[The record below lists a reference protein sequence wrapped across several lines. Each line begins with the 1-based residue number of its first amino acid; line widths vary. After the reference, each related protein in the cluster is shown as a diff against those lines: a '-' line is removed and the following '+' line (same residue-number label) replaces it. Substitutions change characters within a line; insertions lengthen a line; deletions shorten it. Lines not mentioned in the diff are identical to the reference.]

1 MPGKTGGKGCLA
13 VPLNRKV
20 FEAQIRFVLKAEM
33 KRALVREARRRALSA
48 ADLLSEFIEEGLAR
62 RKVDGSVGRAS

>member
-1 MPGKTGGKGCLA
+1 M
-13 VPLNRKV
+13 PLNRKV

-33 KRALVREARRRALSA
+33 KRALVREARRRGLAA
-48 ADLLSEFIEEGLAR
+48 ADLLREFIEEGLAR